1 MIWHDFQRP
10 ERVEI
15 ESESRTDQF
24 GRFIAQPFERGWGT
38 TVGNAL
44 RRALLS
50 SIPGAAVT
58 AVKIEGAE
66 HEFSAVPGVVED
78 VTDIILNLKK
88 IPFVV
93 HGDEPVFLTL
103 SASGKKRVTAGQFT
117 LPHNVEVTD
126 PDVHVATLSAD
137 GELNMTVRVARGRG
151 YVPAEENQT
160 EDLDLGFIPVDSAHS
175 PVRRANF
182 RVEMARLGQ
191 MTNYER
197 LVMEV
202 WTDGSI
208 GPEDALSQAAR
219 LVQGHMDLYASV
231 AGDGAPLPLSA
242 DEAASDEVAG
252 ESESI
257 LDREIESLELS
268 IRSLN
273 CLKNAQIK
281 TLRDLVTRTE
291 KQMVEIRNFG
301 EKSLKEVREKLE
313 AMGLGF
319 GMKLDL

>member
-1 MIWHDFQRP
+1 MTWYDFQRP
-10 ERVEI
+10 DGVEI
-15 ESESRTDQF
+15 EAESRTGQF
-24 GRFIAQPFERGWGT
+24 ARFIAQPFERGWGT

-58 AVKIEGAE
+58 AVKIEGAD

-78 VTDIILNLKK
+78 VIDIILNLKK
-88 IPFVV
+88 IPFVL

-103 SASGKKRVTAGQFT
+103 TAKGAGEVTAGQFT
-117 LPHNVEVTD
+117 MPHNVEVTD
-126 PDVHVATLSAD
+126 PSVHVATLSAD

-197 LVMEV
+197 LVLEV
-202 WTDGSI
+202 WTNGSI
-208 GPEDALSQAAR
+208 SPEDALSRAAR
-219 LVQGHMDLYASV
+219 LVQGHMDLYTTIAAGGSV
-231 AGDGAPLPLSA
+231 EPVEREAPPA
-242 DEAASDEVAG
+242 PDEG
-252 ESESI
+252 ESI
-257 LDREIESLELS
+257 LDRDIESLELS

-273 CLKNAQIK
+273 CLKNANIK
-281 TLRDLVTRTE
+281 TIRDLVTRTE

>member
-1 MIWHDFQRP
+1 MIWQNFQRP
-10 ERVEI
+10 PQVQIDE
-15 ESESRTDQF
+15 ESSTEGF

-50 SIPGAAVT
+50 SIPGAAIT
-58 AVKIEGAE
+58 AVKIEGAD

-88 IPFVV
+88 IPLVL
-93 HGDEPVFLTL
+93 HGEGEVLVSLDAKGPGE
-103 SASGKKRVTAGQFT
+103 VTAGQFT
-117 LPHNVEVTD
+117 TTHQLEVTD
-126 PDVHVATLSAD
+126 PNVHIATLSAD
-137 GELNMTVRVARGRG
+137 GQLNMTVRVAVGRG
-151 YVPAEENQT
+151 YVAAEDNQT
-160 EDLDLGFIPVDSAHS
+160 EDLDLGFIPIDSAHS

-197 LVMEV
+197 LVVEV
-202 WTDGSI
+202 WTNGTI
-208 GPEDALSQAAR
+208 TAEDALSQAAQ
-219 LVQGHMDLYASV
+219 LVQGHMDIYANIGGFDAVEGV
-231 AGDGAPLPLSA
+231 AP
-242 DEAASDEVAG
+242 VG
-252 ESESI
+252 EKPSPELRGESI

-273 CLKNAQIK
+273 CLKNANVK
-281 TLRDLVTRTE
+281 TLRDLVRRTE
-291 KQMVEIRNFG
+291 KDMIEIRNFG

-313 AMGLGF
+313 ALGLGF

>member
-1 MIWHDFQRP
+1 MIWYDFQRP

-15 ESESRTDQF
+15 ESESRTDSF
-24 GRFIAQPFERGWGT
+24 ARFIAQPFERGWGT

-58 AVKIEGAE
+58 AVKIEGAD

-103 SASGKKRVTAGQFT
+103 TAKGAGEVTAGQFT
-117 LPHNVEVTD
+117 MPHNVEVTD

-137 GELNMTVRVARGRG
+137 GELNMTVRVAKGRG
-151 YVPAEENQT
+151 YIPAEENQT

-202 WTDGSI
+202 WTNGAI
-208 GPEDALSQAAR
+208 TPEDALALAAR
-219 LVQGHMDLYASV
+219 LVQGHMDLYATV
-231 AGDGAPLPLSA
+231 AGGEPVEAVALP
-242 DEAASDEVAG
+242 EEKPQPVG

-257 LDREIESLELS
+257 LDRDIESLELS

>member
-1 MIWHDFQRP
+1 MIWSDFVRP

-15 ESESRTDQF
+15 DAESRSETF
-24 GRFIAQPFERGWGT
+24 GRFLAQPFERGWGS

-58 AVKIEGAE
+58 AVKIEGAD

-78 VTDIILNLKK
+78 VTDIILNLKNV
-88 IPFVV
+88 PFVL
-93 HGDEPVFLTL
+93 HGDEPVLL
-103 SASGKKRVTAGQFT
+103 SLHAEGPGEVTAGQFAM
-117 LPHNVEVTD
+117 PHNMEVTD
-126 PDVHVATLSAD
+126 PDMHIATLSGD
-137 GELNMTVRVARGRG
+137 GVLDMVVRVVKGRG
-151 YVPAEENQT
+151 YVPAEENQD
-160 EDLDLGFIPVDSAHS
+160 EELGAGFIPVDSAHS
-175 PVRRANF
+175 PVRRANY
-182 RVEMARLGQ
+182 RVEMARFGR

-197 LVMEV
+197 LVVEI
-202 WTDGSI
+202 WTNGTI
-208 GPEDALSQAAR
+208 APEAALTHAAR
-219 LVQGHMDLYASV
+219 LVQGHMEIFTTAAEVQLAADGTSSTETST
-231 AGDGAPLPLSA
+231 AG
-242 DEAASDEVAG
+242 E
-252 ESESI
+252 ESESV

-273 CLKNAQIK
+273 CLKNANIK
-281 TLRDLVTRTE
+281 CLRDLVTKTE
-291 KQMVEIRNFG
+291 KDMVEIRNFG

>member
-1 MIWHDFQRP
+1 MIWYEFQRP
-10 ERVEI
+10 DRVEI
-15 ESESRTDQF
+15 ESESRTDRF
-24 GRFIAQPFERGWGT
+24 ARFIAQPFERGWGT

-58 AVKIEGAE
+58 AVKIEGAD

-88 IPFVV
+88 IPFVL

-103 SASGKKRVTAGQFT
+103 AAKGAGEVTAGGFT
-117 LPHNVEVTD
+117 MPHNVEVTD

-137 GELNMTVRVARGRG
+137 GELNMTVRVAKGRG

-197 LVMEV
+197 LVVEV
-202 WTDGSI
+202 WTNGAIS
-208 GPEDALSQAAR
+208 PEDALSQAAR
-219 LVQGHMDLYASV
+219 LVQGHMDLYATIAGGEPVVPV
-231 AGDGAPLPLSA
+231 AAEPAP
-242 DEAASDEVAG
+242 ASE
-252 ESESI
+252 ESESV
-257 LDREIESLELS
+257 LDRDIETLELS